1 MFTVEKTTKSQKRNV
16 KSSRKFYNLLCHF
29 RLQLVKL
36 LSITQT
42 ILEIKQL
49 NFKNKAPILKSVN
62 LISFSTAWVSGISP
76 DVNVQAK
83 M

>member
-1 MFTVEKTTKSQKRNV
+1 MWNQAENSTIYFVIFDCS
-16 KSSRKFYNLLCHF
+16 LLNCSPSL
-29 RLQLVKL
+29 RQLD
-36 LSITQT
+36 
-42 ILEIKQL
+42 KQL
-49 NFKNKAPILKSVN
+49 SFKNKAPILKSVN